1 MKQKNIT
8 QKESFMTKNILIAFP
23 VACAIMIGMIGC
35 NEPLAFDKKREISV
49 VTREAGSGT
58 RGAFVELTGILVKV
72 DGKKKDNTT
81 KEALTIDGTQ
91 AVMSNVGGNEYAIG
105 YISLGSLNPSVK
117 AISVNGVA
125 PSAATVKDATYPIA
139 RPFNIAV
146 KDSVSPLS
154 QDFINFILS
163 DAGQKVVEDNGYVS
177 VVQGNTYEPTKL
189 SGKIV
194 IAGSSSVSPVM
205 EKLKEAYLA
214 LNPNVEIEIQTND
227 SSAGMVAAK
236 EGTCDIGMASREL
249 KESEA
254 SDLHAIVIARD
265 GIAIVV
271 NNKNP
276 LKNITMATLREVY
289 MGAIRSWEAVI
300 E

>member
-1 MKQKNIT
+1 MKQKNII
-8 QKESFMTKNILIAFP
+8 QKEFSMTKNILIALP
-23 VACAIMIGMIGC
+23 VACVVMIGMIGC
-35 NEPLAFDKKREISV
+35 NEPAAFDKKREISV

-58 RGAFVELTGILVKV
+58 RDAFVELTGILVKV

-91 AVMSNVGGNEYAIG
+91 GVMSSVGGNEYGIG
-105 YISLGSLNPSVK
+105 YISLGSLNATVK
-117 AISVNGVA
+117 AISVNGVTPNA
-125 PSAATVKDATYPIA
+125 STVKDGTYPIA
-139 RPFNIAV
+139 RPFNIAI
-146 KDSVSPLS
+146 KDSVSPLA

-163 DAGQKVVEDNGYVS
+163 DAGQKVVESHGYVS

-194 IAGSSSVSPVM
+194 LAGSSSVSPVM

-227 SSAGMVAAK
+227 SSSGMLAAK

-254 SDLHAIVIARD
+254 TDLHAITIARD
-265 GIAIVV
+265 GIAVIV

-276 LKNITMATLREVY
+276 LQNLTIAKLREVY
-289 MGAIRSWEAVI
+289 MGAIRNWEAVI

>member
-1 MKQKNIT
+1 
-8 QKESFMTKNILIAFP
+8 MTKNILIALP
-23 VACAIMIGMIGC
+23 VACVVMIGMIGC
-35 NEPLAFDKKREISV
+35 NEPAAFDKKREISV

-58 RGAFVELTGILVKV
+58 RDAFVELTGILVKV

-91 AVMSNVGGNEYAIG
+91 GVMSSVGGNEYGIG
-105 YISLGSLNPSVK
+105 YISLGSLNATVK
-117 AISVNGVA
+117 AISVNGVTPNA
-125 PSAATVKDATYPIA
+125 STVKDGTYPIA
-139 RPFNIAV
+139 RPFNIAI
-146 KDSVSPLS
+146 KDSVSPLA

-163 DAGQKVVEDNGYVS
+163 DAGQKVVESHGYVS

-194 IAGSSSVSPVM
+194 LAGSSSVSPVM

-227 SSAGMVAAK
+227 SSSGMLAAK

-254 SDLHAIVIARD
+254 TDLHAITIARD
-265 GIAIVV
+265 GIAVIV

-276 LKNITMATLREVY
+276 LQNLTIAKLREVY
-289 MGAIRSWEAVI
+289 MGAIRNWEAVI

>member
-1 MKQKNIT
+1 
-8 QKESFMTKNILIAFP
+8 MTKNLLIAFP
-23 VACAIMIGMIGC
+23 VACALMIGMMGC
-35 NEPLAFDKKREISV
+35 NEPVAFDKKREISV

-58 RGAFVELTGILVKV
+58 RDAFVELTGILVKV

-91 AVMSNVGGNEYAIG
+91 GVMSSVGGNEYGIG
-105 YISLGSLNPSVK
+105 YISLGSLNASVK
-117 AISVNGVA
+117 AISVNGVTPNA
-125 PSAATVKDATYPIA
+125 STVKDATYPIA
-139 RPFNIAV
+139 RPFNIAI
-146 KDSVSPLS
+146 KDTVSPLA

-163 DAGQKVVEDNGYVS
+163 DAGQKVVESHGYVS

-194 IAGSSSVSPVM
+194 LAGSSSVSPVM

-227 SSAGMVAAK
+227 SSSGMLAAK

-254 SDLHAIVIARD
+254 ADLHAITIAKD
-265 GIAIVV
+265 GIAVIV

-276 LKNITMATLREVY
+276 LQNLTIAKLREVY
-289 MGAIRSWEAVI
+289 MGAIRNWEAVI